1 MPRRL
6 PFIRSFMCSA
16 AIVAL
21 GACLAVNA
29 VGCKSQS
36 AAEESLPPQKTA
48 LLHQADQMQ
57 NQGEDLKN
65 QGMKLRAEGKGGDDL
80 IKQGEQKLTEAE
92 KLREKAMTLK
102 E

>member
-6 PFIRSFMCSA
+6 PFIRSCARA
-16 AIVAL
+16 AAGAAL
-21 GACLAVNA
+21 MLCVSVGV
-29 VGCKSQS
+29 VGCKGA

-48 LLHQADQMQ
+48 LLHQADQLQ

-65 QGMKLRAEGKGGDDL
+65 EGMKLRADGKGGEDL
-80 IKQGEQKLTEAE
+80 IKQGEQKLIEAE
-92 KLREKAMTLK
+92 KLRERAMTLK